1 MHWFVAQHIQDS
13 QALLS
18 ESESHHALKVLR
30 LKSGTPI
37 VVIDG
42 LGNGWHAEIVGS
54 NGKQLACSLVS
65 PLPTQK
71 PPKLSIALAPTK
83 QIDRTEWFAEKATEI
98 GVDQLYFFTSK
109 NSERKQLRIDRIEK
123 VVTAAAKQSQRTF
136 IPKVHGLISFEEV
149 LQLSHNKLLAWCGE
163 NERPEQHVKDAFV
176 NIKNPL
182 IIIGPEGDFS
192 TEEVRMAKKQ
202 NCQIVG
208 LGDARLRT
216 ETAGVF
222 AAAAYQLISNL

>member
-1 MHWFVAQHIQDS
+1 MHWFVAQHVQDS

-42 LGNGWHAEIVGS
+42 LGNGWHAVIMGS
-54 NGKQLACSLVS
+54 NGKQVSCTLASA
-65 PLPTQK
+65 LPAQK
-71 PPKLSIALAPTK
+71 QPTLSIAMAPTK

-98 GVDQLYFFTSK
+98 GVNHLYFFTSK
-109 NSERKQLRIDRIEK
+109 HSERKQLRLDRLEK
-123 VVTAAAKQSQRTF
+123 VVIAAAKQSQRTY
-136 IPKVHGLISFEEV
+136 IPRVHGLLTFEDV
-149 LQLSHNKLLAWCGE
+149 LQLPHDKLLAWCGE
-163 NERPEQHVKDAFV
+163 NERPEQHVKDAFDG
-176 NIKNPL
+176 IDNPL
-182 IIIGPEGDFS
+182 VIIGPEGDFNY
-192 TEEVRMAKKQ
+192 EEVNFAKEQ
-202 NCQIVG
+202 QCQIVG

-222 AAAAYQLISNL
+222 VAATHQLISNT

>member
-1 MHWFVAQHIQDS
+1 MHWFVAQHIQDT

-37 VVIDG
+37 IVIDG
-42 LGNGWHAEIVGS
+42 LGNGWNAVTIGNS
-54 NGKQLACSLVS
+54 GKQVVCALES
-65 PLPTQK
+65 PLPMQK
-71 PPKLSIALAPTK
+71 QPTLSIALAPTK

-98 GVDQLYFFTSK
+98 GVNQLYFFTSK
-109 NSERKQLRIDRIEK
+109 NSERKQLRIDRLEK
-123 VVTAAAKQSQRTF
+123 VVTAAAKQSQRTY
-136 IPKVHGLISFEEV
+136 IPRVHGLLSFDKV
-149 LQLSHNKLLAWCGE
+149 LQLPHNKLLAWCGE

-176 NIKNPL
+176 NVKNSL
-182 IIIGPEGDFS
+182 VIIGPEGDFNA
-192 TEEVRMAKKQ
+192 EEVKLAKKQ
-202 NCQIVG
+202 QCQIVG

-222 AAAAYQLISNL
+222 VTAVHQLISNV

>member
-1 MHWFVAQHIQDS
+1 MHWFVAQHIHDT

-30 LKSGTPI
+30 LKNDTPI

-42 LGNGWHAEIVGS
+42 LGNGWHAVIIGS
-54 NGKQLACSLVS
+54 NGKQVVCTLKSS
-65 PLPTQK
+65 LPTQK
-71 PPKLSIALAPTK
+71 QPTLSIALAPTK

-98 GVDQLYFFTSK
+98 GVNQLYFFTSK
-109 NSERKQLRIDRIEK
+109 NSERKQLRLDRLEK
-123 VVTAAAKQSQRTF
+123 VVTAAAKQSQRTY
-136 IPKVHGLISFEEV
+136 IPRVYGLLSFEDM
-149 LQLSHNKLLAWCGE
+149 LQLPHDKLLAWCGE
-163 NERPEQHVKDAFV
+163 NERPEQHVKNAFG

-182 IIIGPEGDFS
+182 VIIGPEGDFNA
-192 TEEVRMAKKQ
+192 EEVELAKEHQ
-202 NCQIVG
+202 CQIVG

-222 AAAAYQLISNL
+222 VAATHQLISNP

>member
-1 MHWFVAQHIQDS
+1 MHWFVAQHIHDT

-30 LKSGTPI
+30 LKNGTPI

-42 LGNGWHAEIVGS
+42 LGNGWYAVIIGS
-54 NGKQLACSLVS
+54 KGKQVVCTLESS
-65 PLPTQK
+65 LPTQK
-71 PPKLSIALAPTK
+71 QPTLSIALAPTK

-98 GVDQLYFFTSK
+98 GVNQLYFFTSK
-109 NSERKQLRIDRIEK
+109 NSERKQLRLDRLEK
-123 VVTAAAKQSQRTF
+123 VVTSAAKQSQRTY
-136 IPKVHGLISFEEV
+136 IPRVHGLLSFEDV
-149 LQLSHNKLLAWCGE
+149 LQLPYDKLLAWCGE
-163 NERPEQHVKDAFV
+163 NERPEQHVKEAFF

-182 IIIGPEGDFS
+182 VIIGPEGDFN
-192 TEEVRMAKKQ
+192 TEEVELAKEQ
-202 NCQIVG
+202 QCQIVG

-222 AAAAYQLISNL
+222 VAATHQLISNP